1 MRLSGVAMSGSIQS
15 GQYPAIPGLPLD
27 KTGVTESHLRGP
39 GLMEAKDLGTAEAL
53 KITLCP
59 HASPLYR
66 IVAEP

>member
-27 KTGVTESHLRGP
+27 KTGATKRHLRGP
-39 GLMEAKDLGTAEAL
+39 GPMEAKDLGTAEAL
-53 KITLCP
+53 KITLRP
-59 HASPLYR
+59 HASALYR